1 MFTKADMAL
10 WPSVVDRAV
19 SYAAAVG
26 RRDRCIALSRSRL
39 DVWTRLWPEAFN
51 EFGPAWTAF
60 IETRSEQFFAIWTEE
75 LAEMH
80 ESAEDWLQ
88 TFRSYLEALDEP
100 NGSAFLDVL
109 AQSYLA
115 IDADGSRLIATN
127 QGSIGRLT
135 GGYSWGAH
143 APWD

>member
-1 MFTKADMAL
+1 MFTKAEMAL
-10 WPSVVDRAV
+10 WPTVLDRTA

-26 RRDRCIALSRSRL
+26 HRDRCIALSRSRL
-39 DVWTRLWPEAFN
+39 DFWTRLWPETFN
-51 EFGPAWTAF
+51 KFGPGWITF
-60 IETRSEQFFAIWTEE
+60 IEARSERFFAIWTEE

-80 ESAEDWLQ
+80 ESAEGWQ
-88 TFRSYLEALDEP
+88 QAFRSYLDALDEP

-115 IDADGSRLIATN
+115 VDADGSRLIATN
-127 QGSIGRLT
+127 QGSIGLLI